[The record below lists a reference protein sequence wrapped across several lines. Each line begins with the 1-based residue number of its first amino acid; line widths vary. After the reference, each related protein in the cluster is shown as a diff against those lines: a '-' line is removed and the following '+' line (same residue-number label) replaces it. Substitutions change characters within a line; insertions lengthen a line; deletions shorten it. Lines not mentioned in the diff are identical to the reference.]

1 MVESARA
8 RGLEVHEADAV
19 TWLLQQ
25 RESSLGSV
33 IATHL
38 VEHLQLEEF
47 LALLD
52 AVASRLRPG
61 GLFIAETPNPTS
73 LFVLGNSYVLDP
85 THVRPV
91 HPQLL
96 AFLCER
102 AGFREIALEF
112 YAPSDSERVQSI
124 DTSEASGAPDWVAQ
138 VNEAFRRLNDTLFG
152 PQDYDVVARIA
163 PEPPAGDGPG

>member
-1 MVESARA
+1 MAAPAAREFP
-8 RGLEVHEADAV
+8 RFRD
-19 TWLLQQ
+19 
-25 RESSLGSV
+25 RE
-33 IATHL
+33 HL

-61 GLFIAETPNPTS
+61 GLCIAETPNPTS

-102 AGFREIALEF
+102 AGLREIALEF

-124 DTSEASGAPDWVAQ
+124 DTSEASGAPDWGPSKRGVPQAQ
-138 VNEAFRRLNDTLFG
+138 RHALRA
-152 PQDYDVVARIA
+152 QDYEVVARIA
-163 PEPPAGDGPG
+163 PEPPGWRRAGLTCAGSTAG